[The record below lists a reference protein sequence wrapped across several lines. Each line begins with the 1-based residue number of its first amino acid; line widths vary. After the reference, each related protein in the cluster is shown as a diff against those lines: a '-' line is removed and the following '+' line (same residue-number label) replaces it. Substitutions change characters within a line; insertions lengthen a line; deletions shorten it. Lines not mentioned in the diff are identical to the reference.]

1 VSLRR
6 TPLAVLNLLNQPVRT
21 VVSVTG
27 VTFALVLVFM
37 QLGFLGA
44 VGHTATIVLDRL
56 EFDLLIRS
64 PEYLHLYEAGLVE
77 QNLLHLLAG
86 HSQIEEVTP
95 FYIMLQRWQSLGDD
109 QLYQGIAVMGMRL
122 DQPVFDIPEI
132 GDQLTSL
139 TRSDAVLIDRATRAD
154 FGPADGVRF
163 GDQDIGRSTIL
174 GQQRVQIVG
183 HFRVGTG
190 LATNGALLMSEATFD
205 RITPVDV
212 RQHASLGLARL
223 KPGVDPDQAAEQIR
237 TWLATRLQRP
247 VPPVEIL
254 SRNEAVQ
261 WERNRWIRQTPIG
274 LIFQM
279 GTGLALVVGAG
290 IVYMVLSTDVT
301 NRLPEYATLKAMGY
315 GGTYLRSVVLAQ
327 AWWFAMLGFV
337 PATLLALLLYQMVG
351 WLSGIEVTMTIGRM
365 AMVALL
371 AVGMCTLSGLGA
383 LRQLDRAE
391 PAALF

>member
-1 VSLRR
+1 MSIRR

-21 VVSVTG
+21 AVSVTG

-64 PEYLHLYEAGLVE
+64 PEYLHLYEAGLID
-77 QNLLHLLAG
+77 QSALQLLRG
-86 HSQIEEVTP
+86 HGQIDQVAP
-95 FYIMLQRWQSLGDD
+95 FYIMLQRWQSLGDN

-122 DQPVFDIPEI
+122 DQPVFDVAEI
-132 GDQLTSL
+132 QQQLASL
-139 TRSDAVLIDRATRAD
+139 TRSDSVLIDRATRAD
-154 FGPADGVRF
+154 FGPANGVRF

-190 LATNGALLMSEATFD
+190 LATNGAVLLSEAAFD

-212 RQHASLGLARL
+212 RAQASLGLVRL
-223 KPGVDPDQAAEQIR
+223 KPGVDPDRAAEQVR
-237 TWLATRLQRP
+237 SWLATRLQRD

-254 SRNEAVQ
+254 SRTEAMQ
-261 WERNRWIRQTPIG
+261 WERDRWVHQTPIG
-274 LIFQM
+274 MIFQM
-279 GTGLALVVGAG
+279 GTALALVVGAG

-315 GGTYLRSVVLAQ
+315 GGSYLRRVVLAQ
-327 AWWFAMLGFV
+327 AWWFALLGFA
-337 PATLLALLLYQMVG
+337 PASLLALLLYEIVG
-351 WLSGIEVTMTIGRM
+351 WLSGIEVTMTAGRLGL
-365 AMVALL
+365 VALL

-383 LRQLDRAE
+383 LRQLNRAE